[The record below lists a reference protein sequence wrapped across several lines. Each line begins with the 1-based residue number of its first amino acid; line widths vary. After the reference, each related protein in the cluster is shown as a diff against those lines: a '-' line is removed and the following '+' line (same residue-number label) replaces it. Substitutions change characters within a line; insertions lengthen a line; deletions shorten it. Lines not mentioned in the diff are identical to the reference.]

1 MSQHSVLDS
10 SIEVSQSGN
19 YTIVS
24 KVTRLHPDFEN
35 MSEEIFS
42 LICKY
47 IEKLQLAGIII
58 PQIITSGFD
67 QGKIMFQ
74 CVYAGENIVEM
85 VRSNNIKNTLLNT
98 DIFDQ
103 MFVIIEKAQNAKIYF
118 DPHKRLIKRGL
129 INKGYDEF
137 ITRAESV
144 IEKERRREK
153 NNIYLL

>member
-1 MSQHSVLDS
+1 MKKGKISNMSQHSVLDS

-74 CVYAGENIVEM
+74 CVY
-85 VRSNNIKNTLLNT
+85 S
-98 DIFDQ
+98 
-103 MFVIIEKAQNAKIYF
+103 
-118 DPHKRLIKRGL
+118 
-129 INKGYDEF
+129 
-137 ITRAESV
+137 
-144 IEKERRREK
+144 
-153 NNIYLL
+153 